1 VRVNCV
7 GAIIFDASDR
17 LLLVQRGHPPGMG
30 LWSIPGGR
38 LEPGETDEDGLRR
51 EVLEETGLRVRV
63 GRLAGTVERPGP
75 GGVTYVIRDYLA
87 TMSQPGDVAAA
98 GDDAADVRW
107 CTRDDLARLPLTE
120 GLLESLAEWHALPP
134 S

>member
-7 GAIIFDASDR
+7 GAIIIDDADR
-17 LLLVQRGHPPGMG
+17 ILLIKRGHPPGMG

-38 LEPGETDEDGLRR
+38 LEPGESDADGVRR
-51 EVLEETGLRVRV
+51 EVLEETGLRVEV

-75 GGVTYVIRDYLA
+75 GGVTYAIRDYLA
-87 TMSQPGDVAAA
+87 TVADGVPTA

-107 CTRDDLARLPLTE
+107 CTADELARLPLSA
-120 GLLESLAEWHALPP
+120 GLLDALTGWGVLPA
-134 S
+134 

>member
-1 VRVNCV
+1 
-7 GAIIFDASDR
+7 
-17 LLLVQRGHPPGMG
+17 MG

-38 LEPGETDEDGLRR
+38 LEPGESDADGLRR

-75 GGVTYVIRDYLA
+75 GGVTYEIRDYLA
-87 TMSQPGDVAAA
+87 TVSDPGDVAEA

-107 CTRDDLARLPLTE
+107 CTRDELARLPLTE
-120 GLLESLAEWHALPP
+120 GLLESLTEWRALPP
-134 S
+134 P